1 MSVRRYDRWYYAG
14 FSLKEK
20 SSALSRDGGGVG
32 RSASVFGEEK
42 RGIAHET
49 SLSHFLIFC
58 NQLPSKRSRGSEFQS
73 AHVGVGGFAGAG

>member
-1 MSVRRYDRWYYAG
+1 MGYAG

-58 NQLPSKRSRGSEFQS
+58 N
-73 AHVGVGGFAGAG
+73 